1 MADAIER
8 ALAEL
13 ARRLSHLEPNA
24 RQQILDES
32 ANHLEDLRVVH
43 GGDAEAA
50 VMQFGDPRIVGGA
63 LRREHLNAHTL
74 LVAARSVAR
83 RLRKPALFLARLSAM
98 GVAVAWAALWV
109 TYWDAARGYDAEL
122 ERAEALGLTVHYRD
136 LDPEPAVPASENAGP
151 YYRAAMEKAKTLGD
165 TRKDDA
171 LIRTA
176 AQGEPEDWVAVRKA
190 VDTWSEV
197 MPDVETAAS
206 KPRCHFTRDW
216 SLGAALPFPEFGDLR
231 RFADVLC
238 VRALL
243 EARGG
248 DAEAAFRSLTTAAN
262 VARHAGEEPV
272 LIGMLI
278 QNGAE
283 ARVLSTVNRS
293 VDILGPQSLSQ
304 ARNCLESF
312 RENPTLAKSL
322 RGEVAFQF
330 NAFREVDHLDNISV
344 QSPAGYDDAATGSE
358 GWILGRVPFAWLA
371 RPPLVNASLV
381 ERAYQARTLKRW
393 NDAFEANGKDPS
405 DPRRLSK
412 ALDMIGLEVALSR
425 HPSDVLAK
433 IVFPVFSHAG
443 NAMLKLEAQKR
454 MLSASFDL
462 REQHAREGAYPET
475 AKNLPLDP
483 FDGKPLRYKREGKGF
498 VLYSVGYDLKDN
510 GGRERANM
518 AAEEYEVDVLFKVP
532 G

>member
-32 ANHLEDLRVVH
+32 ANHLEDLRVAH

-83 RLRKPALFLARLSAM
+83 RMRKPALFLARLSAM

-190 VDTWSEV
+190 VDTWSAV

-216 SLGAALPFPEFGDLR
+216 SLGAMLPFPEFGDLR

-248 DAEAAFRSLTTAAN
+248 DAEAAFQSLTSAAR
-262 VARHAGEEPV
+262 VSRHAGEEPV
-272 LIGMLI
+272 LIGMLVSTGI
-278 QNGAE
+278 E
-283 ARVLSTVNRS
+283 ARVISTINRTL
-293 VDILGPQSLSQ
+293 DILGAGRVEE
-304 ARNCLESF
+304 ARACLAF
-312 RENPTLAKSL
+312 IRENPSMARSL
-322 RGEVAFQF
+322 RGEIAFQF
-330 NAFREVDHLDNISV
+330 NFFREVDQIESM
-344 QSPAGYDDAATGSE
+344 SPMDTNETPWFS
-358 GWILGRVPFAWLA
+358 RTWLA

-405 DPRRLSK
+405 DPRRLSQ
-412 ALDMIGLEVALSR
+412 ALDVIGLEVEMSR

-510 GGRERANM
+510 GGREKANM